1 MIRRVLIVILGLG
14 LSLSA
19 ARSETERTIRAE
31 LSGADAA
38 NFAIENLA
46 GRMRVTAS
54 SVDRVTVVAR
64 VVAES
69 AELADAVRVERV
81 ADGGS
86 AATLR
91 VRYPYD
97 KVKTFR
103 YDNPDHDRDW
113 PFDRMNSSRPTT
125 TRAERRSVNEGRG
138 TRLWVDLEVQ
148 VPAGRRQASF
158 RNLVGRIEAEGLEG
172 TLRFDVG
179 SADLRLR
186 KLDGDITLEGD
197 SGDIRASDIRGSW
210 VSDFASG
217 DCRLDELRGPAV
229 PLPYRLGRPGRE
241 GRSGAKHRDGDQ
253 LGRRPGVVGRHRGL
267 SGRGRLGRH
276 RRGRRRVAARVVPG
290 EDRERGRLPR
300 LARGRRVRR
309 RSGPVERGHDRGLR
323 GGDRRARRRGS
334 GRFPARDRRR
344 PDPGHD
350 LERGLFDLSALKRGH
365 RGAPC
370 APALELS
377 PSRRRPACRRA
388 TTSTRSDGVLD
399 HLADRLVRAGNLV
412 DDARVLAALDAF
424 GLPREIL
431 PRETAPGLAAGHP
444 AARAVRGTLE
454 RLGVAEAPDDEGALC
469 PSTPG

>member
-1 MIRRVLIVILGLG
+1 MDSGSPFLQQAPK
-14 LSLSA
+14 S
-19 ARSETERTIRAE
+19 ERTIRAE

-103 YDNPDHDRDW
+103 YVNPDHDRDW
-113 PFDRMNSSRPTT
+113 PFDRMNSSEAYDYDGRSV
-125 TRAERRSVNEGRG
+125 SVNEGRG

-186 KLDGDITLEGD
+186 KLDGEITLEGD

-217 DCRLDELRGPAV
+217 DCRLDDFEGQQFRFHTASGDLVARGVRAQSVATETARATSRCRRPTSRTFRPRPPRATS
-229 PLPYRLGRPGRE
+229 PWTSPGR
-241 GRSGAKHRDGDQ
+241 GS
-253 LGRRPGVVGRHRGL
+253 
-267 SGRGRLGRH
+267 
-276 RRGRRRVAARVVPG
+276 
-290 EDRERGRLPR
+290 
-300 LARGRRVRR
+300 R
-309 RSGPVERGHDRGLR
+309 RSG
-323 GGDRRARRRGS
+323 
-334 GRFPARDRRR
+334 
-344 PDPGHD
+344 
-350 LERGLFDLSALKRGH
+350 
-365 RGAPC
+365 
-370 APALELS
+370 
-377 PSRRRPACRRA
+377 
-388 TTSTRSDGVLD
+388 
-399 HLADRLVRAGNLV
+399 
-412 DDARVLAALDAF
+412 
-424 GLPREIL
+424 
-431 PRETAPGLAAGHP
+431 
-444 AARAVRGTLE
+444 
-454 RLGVAEAPDDEGALC
+454 
-469 PSTPG
+469 